1 MRVIGGA
8 IDQIRANQIG
18 DFLRELHWCKN
29 PPAERGVARIGERQI
44 GLHGGIA
51 IPRREHAEIVR
62 QILDR
67 DLGAQLVETKP
78 FRQALRQR
86 ARPVPP
92 ETPPPPRKPS
102 SYPKNHPYLS

>member
-29 PPAERGVARIGERQI
+29 PPAEGCVARIGERQI

-51 IPRREHAEIVR
+51 IPRREHAGIVR
-62 QILDR
+62 QIFDR
-67 DLGAQLVETKP
+67 DLGAQLVE
-78 FRQALRQR
+78 AELVGESLRQR
-86 ARPVPP
+86 ARAVDQ
-92 ETPPPPRKPS
+92 ETAAMAGGGFGD
-102 SYPKNHPYLS
+102 